1 LFRIF
6 LNNTFAGKSNSY
18 IMIKTLTFSFI
29 LCIFS
34 LSVAFAQ
41 TGNIS
46 GSVKTSDG
54 RPAEFVSVLLKG
66 TSRAASSNKAGTYQ
80 IKNIKPGSYTL
91 TASFVGLQAQQQSI
105 EVKSGETTNVNFVL
119 NENSD
124 QLQEV
129 IISSRNANK
138 VTTSVAKLPLK
149 NLENPQVYNSVPQEI
164 LKQQVITSYDDAMR
178 NIPGISRTWEST
190 GRAGDGGAYFA
201 LRGFDAQPA
210 LTNGLPGLTS
220 GNMDLA
226 NVEEIQVLKGP
237 SATLFGASFYSYG
250 GIINTITKKPY
261 YTTGGEVTYNVGS
274 FGLHRVTADFNTPLS
289 KTEKIALRLNAAY
302 HTENSF
308 QNAGFKE
315 SFFISPALVYEVN
328 DKLKF
333 DVMAEIL
340 QEERAV
346 APVFFQSDRAAPLPF
361 KTVRDLNLN
370 VKESFTTDDLSIK
383 NPRTNIQAQM
393 NYKFSDQWNSQTV
406 VSAGRVKSDGYYT
419 YIFDDSTP
427 DNFFPQDITRENNT
441 TNTIDIQQNFNGDFK
456 IAGIRN
462 RLLVGLDYFTRKVIN
477 KGSSYATVRYVTPQG
492 NSVDFTTPDDEP
504 IHYAAVPH
512 LTKSYVDGLLT
523 HDGSGDTEI
532 SNSAYS
538 AYVSDV
544 INITNQFSAM
554 LSLRGDYFVSPG
566 DKTTDEDNF
575 DQFAMSQ
582 KLGLVYQPIMDKVS
596 VFANYMNAFINKEPG
611 SVYDMDGVLT
621 GEIQSFKPE
630 HANQFEFGVKTNLLS
645 DKLSATV
652 SYYDIKVTD
661 RVYTDPAN
669 PWNSIQGGKVKSKG
683 FEIDVNANLV
693 SGLTLL
699 AGFSHNSTKVLA
711 GSSADFYNEPGR
723 TPGGQGPSDQVNL
736 WANYKFERGALKNF
750 GIGFGGNYASKYL
763 SIDNSVVGVFEL
775 PSYTLLNS
783 SIFYSGSKF
792 RITVNAN
799 NLTDKQYYIGYWSI
813 NPQRQRSF
821 AASLAYKF

>member
-6 LNNTFAGKSNSY
+6 LNNTFASKSNY
-18 IMIKTLTFSFI
+18 HTMIKTITFSIILFI
-29 LCIFS
+29 CS
-34 LSVAFAQ
+34 AGLSFAQ
-41 TGNIS
+41 TGTIK
-46 GSVKTSDG
+46 GAVKTSDG
-54 RPAEFVSVLLKG
+54 KPAEFVSIILKS
-66 TSRAASSNKAGTYQ
+66 TSKAASSNKIGTYQ
-80 IKNIKPGSYTL
+80 IKNVKPGTYSL
-91 TASFVGLQAQQQSI
+91 TASFVGLQTQQQSV
-105 EVKSGETTNVNFVL
+105 EVKSGETATIDFVL

-129 IISSRNANK
+129 IISSRNTNK

-190 GRAGDGGAYFA
+190 GRSGDGGSYFA

-220 GNMDLA
+220 GNLDLA

-261 YTTGGEVTYNVGS
+261 YTTGGEVAYNIGS
-274 FGLHRVTADFNTPLS
+274 FGLHRVTVDFNTPLS

-302 HTENSF
+302 HTENTF

-340 QEERAV
+340 QENRAV
-346 APVFFQSDRAAPLPF
+346 APVFFQSDRATPLPF
-361 KTVRDLNLN
+361 KTVRDLGLN
-370 VKESFTTDDLSIK
+370 VKESFTDNDLSIK
-383 NPRTNIQAQM
+383 NPRANIQAQM

-456 IAGIRN
+456 IAGVRN
-462 RLLVGLDYFTRKVIN
+462 RLLVGLDYFNREVIN
-477 KGSSYATVRYVTPQG
+477 KGSSYATLRYLTPQG
-492 NSVDFTTPDDEP
+492 NSVDFATPDPDDDDFV
-504 IHYAAVPH
+504 AVPQ
-512 LTKSYVDGLLT
+512 LTKTYVDALLT
-523 HDGSGDTEI
+523 HDAANDTRI
-532 SNSAYS
+532 SNSSYS

-544 INITNQFSAM
+544 INITNQVSAM

-575 DQFAMSQ
+575 DQFALSQ
-582 KLGLVYQPIMDKVS
+582 KLGLVYQPVMDKVS
-596 VFANYMNAFINKEPG
+596 IFANYMNAFINKEPG
-611 SVYDMDGVLT
+611 SVYDQNGDPT

-669 PWNSIQGGKVKSKG
+669 PFASIQGGKVKSKG
-683 FEIDVNANLV
+683 FEIDVNASLAK
-693 SGLTLL
+693 GLTLL

-711 GSSADFYNEPGR
+711 GSSLDFYNEPGR

-736 WANYKFERGALKNF
+736 WANYKFEHGALKNF

-792 RITVNAN
+792 RVTLNAN

-813 NPQRQRSF
+813 NPQKQRNF
-821 AASLAYKF
+821 AASLAFKF

>member
-1 LFRIF
+1 ML
-6 LNNTFAGKSNSY
+6 
-18 IMIKTLTFSFI
+18 KTLTISFI
-29 LCIFS
+29 LLLFS
-34 LSVAFAQ
+34 LTAAFAQ

-46 GSVKTSDG
+46 GSVRTSDG

-66 TSRAASSNKAGTYQ
+66 TSRAASSNKSGTYQ
-80 IKNIKPGSYTL
+80 IKNVKTGTYTL
-91 TASFVGLQAQQQSI
+91 IASFVGLQTQQQTI
-105 EVKSGETTNVNFVL
+105 EIKSGGTTTADFVL
-119 NENSD
+119 TENSD

-138 VTTSVAKLPLK
+138 VTASVAKLPLK

-164 LKQQVITSYDDAMR
+164 LKQQVISNFDDAMR

-190 GRAGDGGAYFA
+190 GRAGDGGSYFA
-201 LRGFDAQPA
+201 LRGFDAQPN
-210 LTNGLPGLTS
+210 LINGLPGLTT

-226 NVEEIQVLKGP
+226 NVEEIQVIKGP
-237 SATLFGASFYSYG
+237 SATLFGASFYGYG

-261 YTTGGEVTYNVGS
+261 YTTGGEVSYNVGS

-340 QEERAV
+340 QEKRAV
-346 APVFFQSDRAAPLPF
+346 APVFFQSDRATPLPF

-370 VKESFTTDDLSIK
+370 VKESFTDDDLSIK

-456 IAGIRN
+456 IAGLRN

-477 KGSSYATVRYVTPQG
+477 KGTNYATTRYVTPQG
-492 NSVDFTTPDDEP
+492 NSVDFTPDGAEP
-504 IHYAAVPH
+504 FVAIPH

-523 HDGSGDTEI
+523 HDPANDTKI
-532 SNSAYS
+532 SNSSYS

-544 INITNQFSAM
+544 VNITDQFSAM

-566 DKTTDEDNF
+566 NKDDEEDNF

-582 KLGLVYQPIMDKVS
+582 KLGLVYQPVIDKVS
-596 VFANYMNAFINKEPG
+596 VFANYMNAFVNKEPG
-611 SVYDMDGVLT
+611 SVYDLDGNLT

-669 PWNSIQGGKVKSKG
+669 PNNSIQGGKAKSKG
-683 FEIDVNANLV
+683 FEIDINASLAK
-693 SGLTLL
+693 GLTLL

-711 GSSADFYNEPGR
+711 GSSTDFYNEPGR

-736 WANYKFERGALKNF
+736 WANYKFEHGALKNF
-750 GIGFGGNYASKYL
+750 GLGFGGNYASKYL
-763 SIDNSVVGVFEL
+763 SIDNSVVGIFEL

-792 RITVNAN
+792 RVTLNAN